1 MTNDLLP
8 DEVTIYCVDVPE
20 VGNILTF
27 TEPLRGEYQSATY
40 IRADLVSTPN
50 KSAEVDLDDV
60 QGDTPSS
67 KIGGCDYMSFKDA
80 SRLFGNYIDCEMR
93 DPCGLNDVAKAMLSY
108 ERMIRYL
115 ATGKGGDV
123 VPAAPTQ
130 IDAVELEAAIQY
142 VEGWADSTSKKASPF
157 EAEDLAAFFDVCAAA
172 RAHLAKSK
180 GGV

>member
-1 MTNDLLP
+1 MKEKF
-8 DEVTIYCVDVPE
+8 DEE
-20 VGNILTF
+20 GSWL
-27 TEPLRGEYQSATY
+27 
-40 IRADLVSTPN
+40 
-50 KSAEVDLDDV
+50 

-115 ATGKGGDV
+115 ATGKGGGE
-123 VPAAPTQ
+123 PAAPTQ
-130 IDAVELEAAIQY
+130 IDAGELRDLDVALKNADTATQNGEWLIWCGGYEHTQAIL
-142 VEGWADSTSKKASPF
+142 K
-157 EAEDLAAFFDVCAAA
+157 AA